1 MNNYIHVRRQ
11 TGLDKANG
19 LESTV
24 GAACDC
30 YTNIFFQA
38 RRMSRR
44 GK

>member
-1 MNNYIHVRRQ
+1 MNSYIHVRRQ
-11 TGLDKANG
+11 TGLDKADG
-19 LESTV
+19 LEFIV
-24 GAACDC
+24 GAAWDC